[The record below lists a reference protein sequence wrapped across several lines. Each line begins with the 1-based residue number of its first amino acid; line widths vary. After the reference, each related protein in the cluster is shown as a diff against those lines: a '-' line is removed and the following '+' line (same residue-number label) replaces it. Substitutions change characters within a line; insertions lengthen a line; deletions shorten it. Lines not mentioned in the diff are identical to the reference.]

1 MPGDA
6 GKPTLTAPTPHVS
19 RTSWPNAVKHDRLV
33 DMGFEDNEA
42 DQFIEKV
49 PKLAFPG
56 SADGTLFRASPPPT
70 VIELS
75 EDITSDFIPL
85 PEEEAAIAVEK
96 TEEGSR
102 VNLTGNVSEET
113 INRLTAVVHSDQLRE
128 NVEAEAR
135 RHRAIWQNHVSPA
148 QRGVPFLVP
157 QLCFTFD
164 GDLEPAEKETLL
176 DASGWSLLD
185 YSPELTEAEFRL
197 TETGVQWEIDLSV
210 AGKITEK
217 AIGKAEQHDLDL
229 VDTAGRAISCAVGL
243 SARCASRTSR
253 SRFC

>member
-135 RHRAIWQNHVSPA
+135 RHRAIWQNHVYRRSEA
-148 QRGVPFLVP
+148 YRSLYRSYVSRS
-157 QLCFTFD
+157 T
-164 GDLEPAEKETLL
+164 ETL
-176 DASGWSLLD
+176 SLRKKKPCSTLAAGVCWTTPPS
-185 YSPELTEAEFRL
+185 SPR
-197 TETGVQWEIDLSV
+197 
-210 AGKITEK
+210 
-217 AIGKAEQHDLDL
+217 
-229 VDTAGRAISCAVGL
+229 
-243 SARCASRTSR
+243 R
-253 SRFC
+253 SFA